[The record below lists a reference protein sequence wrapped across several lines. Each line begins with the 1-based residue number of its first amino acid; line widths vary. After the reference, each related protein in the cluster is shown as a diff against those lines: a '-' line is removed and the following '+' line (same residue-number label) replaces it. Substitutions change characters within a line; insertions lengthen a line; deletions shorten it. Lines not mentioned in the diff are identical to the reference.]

1 MRKIFALVLFCCLC
15 VGLLTGCGGNKKQ
28 EAASGKN
35 IKELKVALSPYQDA
49 ETIKTVTGPLSS
61 LLKTKL
67 KEKGFTVE
75 KITMNVG
82 TSYSAVGE
90 ALSAGSADAGFM
102 SGATY
107 VLFDKETDVLLTA
120 LRQGINKDTT
130 DLKIW
135 NSGDPEKFTDNLVTY
150 YRSALVTG
158 PSAKGKAIL
167 EKVKSG
173 AKPSWE
179 ELNALTWTVMSP
191 ASASGYL
198 YPSLFLKKEYGK
210 TLADLSH
217 VVQAESY
224 TTSMARLASG
234 QADVAVAFSH
244 IRVRDEK
251 KWQAKL
257 GGTDS
262 IWKQTGII
270 GVTDAIYN
278 DTVCVSKVSKVMQ
291 NAAFRKAFGEALIEI
306 GKTKEGLDALKILG
320 HKGYAWAEAKNYD
333 DERRVQNELKGK
345 KK

>member
-1 MRKIFALVLFCCLC
+1 MKKLFMFCMLFCICA
-15 VGLLTGCGGNKKQ
+15 GLLTGCGGAGKK
-28 EAASGKN
+28 EAASDKN

-49 ETIKTVTGPLSS
+49 ETIKTVTGPLSG
-61 LLKTKL
+61 LLQKKL

-90 ALSAGSADAGFM
+90 ALAAGSADAGFM

-120 LRQGINKDTT
+120 LRQGLNKDTT

-135 NSGDPEKFTDNLVTY
+135 NNGAPEKFTDNLVTY
-150 YRSALVTG
+150 YRSVLLTG
-158 PSAKGKAIL
+158 PSQKGRALL
-167 EKVKSG
+167 EKVKKG
-173 AKPSWE
+173 EKPTWE
-179 ELNALTWTVMSP
+179 ELNNLTWTVMSP

-198 YPSLFLKKEYGK
+198 YPSLYLKKQYGK
-210 TLADLSH
+210 TIADLAH

-224 TTSMARLASG
+224 TTSLARLASE
-234 QADVAVAFSH
+234 QADITVAFSH
-244 IRVRDEK
+244 IRTRNEK
-251 KWQAKL
+251 NWQVKL

-278 DTVCVSKVSKVMQ
+278 DTVCVSKASKIMQ
-291 NAAFRKAFGEALIEI
+291 NPEFRKAFGDSLIEI
-306 GKTKEGLDALKILG
+306 GKTKEGLEALKVLG
-320 HKGYAWAEAKNYD
+320 HKGYAPAESKLYD

>member
-1 MRKIFALVLFCCLC
+1 MKKLFASLLCFCVCA
-15 VGLLTGCGGNKKQ
+15 GLLAGCGETKKK

-49 ETIKTVTGPLSS
+49 ETIKTATGPLSA
-61 LLKTKL
+61 LLQEKL
-67 KEKGFTVE
+67 KEKGFTVD

-107 VLFDKETDVLLTA
+107 VLFDKEADVLLTA
-120 LRQGINKDTT
+120 LRQGISKDTT
-130 DLKIW
+130 DLQIW
-135 NSGDPEKFTDNLVTY
+135 NTGEPEKFTDHLVTY

-158 PSAKGKAIL
+158 PSAKGRAVL

-173 AKPSWE
+173 AKPAWE
-179 ELNALTWTVMSP
+179 ELDALTWTVMSP

-234 QADVAVAFSH
+234 QADAAVAFSH
-244 IRVRDEK
+244 VRIRNEK
-251 KWQAKL
+251 NWQKKL
-257 GGTDS
+257 GGTDT

-270 GVTDAIYN
+270 GVTDPIYN
-278 DTVCVSKVSKVMQ
+278 DTVCVSKASKVMQ
-291 NAAFRKAFGEALIEI
+291 NAAFRKAFGDALIEI
-306 GKTKEGLDALKILG
+306 GRTGEGLEALKVLG
-320 HKGYAWAEAKNYD
+320 HKGYARAEAKNYD
-333 DERRVQNELKGK
+333 DERRVQNELRGK